1 MFGTNKEVKKDA
13 AEKVDYIIK
22 VKAARTTKNDSIVMI
37 DLDINGVT
45 IKSCFLKE
53 ITVKKDGEKYKKGDK
68 CYVVNFPSE
77 KVGEKYYNIC
87 WAPLTNDNVDDII
100 KQVKSLLE

>member
-22 VKAARTTKNDSIVMI
+22 VKAARATKNDSIVMI
-37 DLDINGVT
+37 DLDINGGT

-53 ITVKKDGEKYKKGDK
+53 ITVKKD
-68 CYVVNFPSE
+68 
-77 KVGEKYYNIC
+77 
-87 WAPLTNDNVDDII
+87 
-100 KQVKSLLE
+100 